1 MDEESNYR
9 FFNFEDLAVVD
20 DDEEEAEAIVIND
33 GGGREERVREA
44 VASATMKV
52 TTRSGCH
59 AEAEIK
65 KGNCREMFELNE
77 NNNIL
82 FPDTIPS
89 GVLFAYCVPN
99 KTHNLPDPPV
109 VVVSCVGRWVEI
121 RADPLSNQFVAI

>member
-9 FFNFEDLAVVD
+9 FFDFEDLAAVD

-59 AEAEIK
+59 AEAEIQ
-65 KGNCREMFELNE
+65 KGNCREMFELQPLK
-77 NNNIL
+77 ITIFYFRTQ
-82 FPDTIPS
+82 FP
-89 GVLFAYCVPN
+89 
-99 KTHNLPDPPV
+99 PDYGLHIV
-109 VVVSCVGRWVEI
+109 C
-121 RADPLSNQFVAI
+121 Q